1 MKTQIR
7 NRPDSGRRKGRVRRS
22 ALLLSAGVGLG
33 IAGKR
38 LADRRD
44 SGQGPGGEPSLTEAN
59 APAPGAP
66 ADPGDAPARAV
77 GTNPTAVS
85 AEEWTVA
92 AVSTSDPVSALR
104 FGEQPGLLATEDAA
118 SAPDERLSANT
129 SFANEV
135 MGRDRPGRLDNERDD
150 PPRHPLKGQ

>member
-7 NRPDSGRRKGRVRRS
+7 NRSDSGRRKGRVRRS
-22 ALLLSAGVGLG
+22 ALLLGAGVGLG
-33 IAGKR
+33 LAGKR

-44 SGQGPGGEPSLTEAN
+44 VGGQAPASEPFLTGAN

-77 GTNPTAVS
+77 GGIPTAVS
-85 AEEWTVA
+85 AEELAVA
-92 AVSTSDPVSALR
+92 AANTSDPVSALR
-104 FGEQPGLLATEDAA
+104 FDEQPGLLATEDAA
-118 SAPDERLSANT
+118 SAPDEHRSANT

-135 MGRDRPGRLDNERDD
+135 MGRGRPSRLDNERDD
-150 PPRHPLKGQ
+150 PPRTP

>member
-7 NRPDSGRRKGRVRRS
+7 HRPDPGRRKGRVRRS
-22 ALLLSAGVGLG
+22 ALLLSVGAGVGF
-33 IAGKR
+33 AGRR
-38 LADRRD
+38 LADRR
-44 SGQGPGGEPSLTEAN
+44 GPGRASDGESFLAGAK

-77 GTNPTAVS
+77 GVNPTAVS
-85 AEEWTVA
+85 PEELAVA
-92 AVSTSDPVSALR
+92 AVNTSDPVSALR

-118 SAPDERLSANT
+118 SAPDERLSTNA

-135 MGRDRPGRLDNERDD
+135 MGRDHAGRLDNERAD
-150 PPRHPLKGQ
+150 PPRTP